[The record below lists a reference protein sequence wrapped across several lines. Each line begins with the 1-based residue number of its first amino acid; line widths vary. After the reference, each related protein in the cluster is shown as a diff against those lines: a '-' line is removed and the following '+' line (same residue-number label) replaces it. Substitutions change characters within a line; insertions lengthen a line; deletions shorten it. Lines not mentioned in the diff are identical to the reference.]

1 MIIQEGVVTCMD
13 CLEGL
18 KGVRSGSVSMVFADL
33 PYGRTQNTWDKL
45 VPMDRLWPELNR
57 VCRSEAAM
65 VFTSMQPFTSLLV
78 SSNIEAFRY
87 ETIWRKNK
95 VRGFLNSQRQ
105 PLRVH
110 ENVLVFYRRQPRY
123 VPQMSEGHRPVNSYT
138 KHTGDGS
145 NYGKTRAEI
154 SGGGS
159 TSRYPTSILDIPV
172 VNNDDP
178 IRVHS
183 TQKPEELVKW
193 FVLTYTRPGDL
204 ILDPVVGSGTTLVVA
219 KRLGR
224 RFIGFETDKDMVAKA
239 TARLAAVVPESGLV
253 VKGKGT

>member
-1 MIIQEGVVTCMD
+1 MIQEGVVTCMD
-13 CLEGL
+13 CIEGL
-18 KGVRSGSVSMVFADL
+18 KAVHSGSVSMVFADL
-33 PYGRTQNTWDKL
+33 PYGKTQNTWDKL
-45 VPMDRLWPELNR
+45 VPMDRLWPELHR

-78 SSNIEAFRY
+78 ASNLEAFRY
-87 ETIWRKNK
+87 EMIWRKNK
-95 VRGFLNSQRQ
+95 VRGFLNSRRQ

-110 ENVLVFYRRQPRY
+110 ENILVFYRSQPRY

-145 NYGKTRAEI
+145 NYGKTRTGI

-183 TQKPEELVKW
+183 TQKPEALVEW
-193 FVLTYTRPGDL
+193 FVLAYTRPGDL
-204 ILDPVVGSGTTLVVA
+204 ILDPTAGSGTTLAVA

-224 RFIGFETDKDMVAKA
+224 RFIGFETDEGMVAKA
-239 TARLAAVVPESGLV
+239 NDRQSRAIPKGEAV
-253 VKGKGT
+253 

>member
-1 MIIQEGVVTCMD
+1 MIVREGVVTCMD

-18 KGVRSGSVSMVFADL
+18 KGVRSGSASMVFADL

-57 VCRSEAAM
+57 VCRSEAVM
-65 VFTSMQPFTSLLV
+65 VFTSMQPYTSLLV
-78 SSNIEAFRY
+78 ISNPGAFRY
-87 ETIWRKNK
+87 EMIWRKNN

-123 VPQMSEGHRPVNSYT
+123 VPQMSGGHRPVNSYT
-138 KHTGDGS
+138 KHSGDGS
-145 NYGKTRAEI
+145 NYGKTKAGI

-159 TSRYPTSILDIPV
+159 TTRYPTSILDIPV

-183 TQKPEELVKW
+183 TQKPEALVEW
-193 FVLTYTRPGDL
+193 FVRTYTRPGDL
-204 ILDPVVGSGTTLVVA
+204 ILDPTVGSGTALVVA

-224 RFIGFETDKDMVAKA
+224 RFIGFENDEDMVVKA
-239 TARLAAVVPESGLV
+239 TSRLDRVVPEVAVG
-253 VKGKGT
+253 GG

>member
-1 MIIQEGVVTCMD
+1 MIVQEGVVTCMD

-18 KGVRSGSVSMVFADL
+18 KAVRSGSVSMVFADL
-33 PYGRTQNTWDKL
+33 PYGKTQNTWDRS

-57 VCRSEAAM
+57 VCPSEAAM

-78 SSNIEAFRY
+78 ASNTGAFRY
-87 ETIWRKNK
+87 EVIWKKNN

-123 VPQMSEGHRPVNSYT
+123 VPQMSGGHRPVNSYT

-145 NYGKTRAEI
+145 NYGRTKAGI

-159 TSRYPTSILDIPV
+159 TSRYPTSILEIPV

-183 TQKPEELVKW
+183 TQKPEALVEW

-204 ILDPVVGSGTTLVVA
+204 ILDPTAGSGTTLVVA

-224 RFIGFETDKDMVAKA
+224 RFIGFETDANMVAKA
-239 TARLAAVVPESGLV
+239 TSRIERVVLETGV
-253 VKGKGT
+253 GVR